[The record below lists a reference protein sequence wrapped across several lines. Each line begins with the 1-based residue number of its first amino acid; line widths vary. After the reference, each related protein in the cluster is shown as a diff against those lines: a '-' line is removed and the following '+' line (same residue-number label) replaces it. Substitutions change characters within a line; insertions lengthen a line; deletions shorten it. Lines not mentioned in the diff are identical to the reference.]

1 MKEYNHL
8 NLKMRKEIYRLRQ
21 TGMGIRDIA
30 KVIDKD
36 ASTVS
41 REIRRNSDDIGYL
54 PDTANAKYQ
63 KRRSHR
69 KKKIPESPFLI
80 EYIVEK
86 MRMRWSPEQISGRLR
101 LDKMPFYASPETIYK
116 FIYSD
121 IGKKLLLYHFLRYS
135 QSKRGQLY
143 GRTNRSQNIKDRIS
157 IHDRPSVINNRSE
170 IGHFE
175 GDLTFFHG
183 NRSANLTVLSERFS
197 RLTILIKNQSKQ
209 TENVINKI
217 LDRIKGIPMK
227 SITFDNGSEFSA
239 HTRLRQELN
248 LATYFCDPGSPW
260 QKGTV
265 ENSISRLHRY
275 IPKNSNLLDWSD
287 TEIGRL
293 EAKMNNIP
301 RKTLGFLTPFE
312 VFYDMYQRVALHS

>member
-8 NLKMRKEIYRLRQ
+8 NLKMRKEIYQLWLR
-21 TGMGIRDIA
+21 GLGIRAIA
-30 KVIDKD
+30 RLIGRD

-41 REIRRNSDDIGYL
+41 REIRRNIDDIGYL
-54 PDTANAKYQ
+54 PDTAHIKYQ
-63 KRRSHR
+63 KRRFHR
-69 KKKIPESPFLI
+69 KKKILNAAMLT
-80 EYIVEK
+80 EYIIEK
-86 MRMRWSPEQISGRLR
+86 IRMHWSPEQISGRMK
-101 LDKMPFYASPETIYK
+101 LDEMPFYASTETIYQ

-121 IGKKLLLYHFLRYS
+121 AGKALMLYPFLRYS

-143 GRTNRSQNIKDRIS
+143 GRKIRSQNIKDRVS
-157 IHDRPSVINNRSE
+157 IHERPPTIDTRLE

-183 NRSANLTVLSERFS
+183 NRSANLTVLAERFS
-197 RLTILIKNQSKQ
+197 RLTVLIKNQSKQ
-209 TENVINKI
+209 TDDVIGKI
-217 LDRIKGIPMK
+217 LERVRGVPMK

-239 HTRLRQELN
+239 HTRLRQEYN

-265 ENSISRLHRY
+265 ENSISRLHRF
-275 IPKNSNLLDWSD
+275 IPKNSDLSDWSN
-287 TEIGRL
+287 TEIGRI
-293 EAKMNNIP
+293 EAKINSIP

-312 VFYDMYQRVALHS
+312 VFYGKYQSVALHS